1 MLGRYVATTLTVL
14 GFAML
19 VADED
24 TAPGPSLS
32 ETPLLAQFVARVDS
46 RSGGAV
52 EVSRTAFDPAAVAA
66 EDAGADAPFEVASA
80 NLPDEMV
87 RLASAGA
94 SAEPEDRL
102 PAQAA
107 RVPAASAG
115 ATPAATPDADLLQ
128 VLGNRV
134 NLRAGPSTRH
144 PVVGSAGRGEKV
156 ELVAYE
162 GPDWARIRL
171 SDGATGFMSR
181 RFLVRPEA
189 VDG

>member
-19 VADED
+19 VADDD

-32 ETPLLAQFVARVDS
+32 ETPLLAQFVERADS
-46 RSGGAV
+46 RSAWAAP
-52 EVSRTAFDPAAVAA
+52 VSRAAFDPAELAA
-66 EDAGADAPFEVASA
+66 DNAEADAPIEIASA
-80 NLPDEMV
+80 DLPEEMV
-87 RLASAGA
+87 LLASAGA
-94 SAEPEDRL
+94 PAEPADRL
-102 PAQAA
+102 PARAAQA
-107 RVPAASAG
+107 PAASAG

-162 GPDWARIRL
+162 GPDWAHIRL
-171 SDGATGFMSR
+171 SDGETGFMSR
-181 RFLVRPEA
+181 RFLVRAEA